1 MRGAIWSW
9 GGGVIS
15 VHRRK
20 TLRTTVVKIGRRVG
34 DAYIEE
40 VQYRILW
47 QAIANKY
54 FFVKLRVYKGTF
66 LLNETPVERI

>member
-1 MRGAIWSW
+1 MEGAIWRW
-9 GGGVIS
+9 GGLIS

-34 DAYIEE
+34 DDYIEE
-40 VQYRILW
+40 AQYRILW

-54 FFVKLRVYKGTF
+54 FL
-66 LLNETPVERI
+66 